1 MFPMK
6 ALIRE
11 IRDLLIRKKIT
22 IALAES
28 CTGGL
33 ISYSL
38 TSVSGSSGYFKLAV
52 IAYSNKAKENILGI
66 KRAILNEKGAV
77 SGEVALNMAKAVKG
91 LAKTDL
97 GISITGIAGPTGGS
111 KLKPVGSVYIA
122 IAGSAKT
129 KTWRFKFRGSREA
142 IRKLATQ
149 KTLKLIK
156 AWIA

>member
-1 MFPMK
+1 MK
-6 ALIRE
+6 ALVKE
-11 IRDLLIRKKIT
+11 IHNSLIRKKIT
-22 IALAES
+22 VALAES

-38 TSVSGSSGYFKLAV
+38 TNASGSSSYFKLAV
-52 IAYSNKAKENILGI
+52 IAYSNKAKENVLGI
-66 KRAILNEKGAV
+66 KRGILDKKGAV
-77 SGEVALNMAKAVKG
+77 SREVASKMAKAIKS

-111 KLKPVGSVYIA
+111 KLKPVGLVYIA
-122 IAGSAKT
+122 IADSAKN
-129 KTWRFKFRGSREA
+129 KTWEFKFRGKRET
-142 IRKLATQ
+142 IRKLAAI